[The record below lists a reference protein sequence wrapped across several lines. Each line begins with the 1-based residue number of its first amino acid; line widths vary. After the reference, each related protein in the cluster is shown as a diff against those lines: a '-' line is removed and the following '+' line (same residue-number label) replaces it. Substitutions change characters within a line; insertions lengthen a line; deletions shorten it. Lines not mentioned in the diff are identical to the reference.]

1 MIDLFR
7 RRCNDGGIFF
17 GVFQLF
23 SCGLSSNL
31 VKGVDRVSHVS
42 ETDSRKEIERLMEEY
57 GSSLLRMSAIYLKD
71 AFLAQ
76 DAVQETFLKAYR
88 HLNDYRGESSEKTWL
103 TSILINTCRD
113 MLKTAYFRHHSRMNM
128 DMLSETPADFR
139 FPDNTVISE
148 VMRLPAKYRVVVLLR
163 YYEEMK
169 IKEVSSALK
178 LSVGKTRS
186 RLNKANE
193 ILRGRLEEWYDEES

>member
-1 MIDLFR
+1 M
-7 RRCNDGGIFF
+7 
-17 GVFQLF
+17 
-23 SCGLSSNL
+23 
-31 VKGVDRVSHVS
+31 SHVS

-128 DMLSETPADFR
+128 DMLSEMPADFR

-148 VMRLPAKYRVVVLLR
+148 VMRLPAKYREVVLLR